1 MGGSSIEKT
10 MNWNQN
16 IWTILYYGAL
26 VLLCCYG
33 VHRYFMLF
41 LYHKYK
47 KCPPPT
53 PARLPELPTLTIQ
66 LPIYNEMYVVERLIQ
81 SVCNLRYPKD
91 RLQIQILDDSTDET
105 VAICARQV
113 EKYRQLGFD
122 MQHVT
127 RQNREGYKAG
137 ALENGL
143 CTASGEFIA
152 IFDADFL
159 PEPDLLEKM
168 IHYFSDPKIGMI
180 QSRWGHLNEDYS
192 LLTKVQSM
200 LLDGH
205 FLIEQTARCRSGR
218 FFNFNGTAGIWR
230 RECIEE
236 AGGWAG
242 DTLAEDL
249 DLSYRAQLAG
259 WKFMYLPD
267 VITAAELPVEMNGF
281 KTQQHR
287 WAKGSVQT
295 CKKIVPVLWKSNLPF
310 KIKLEGTI
318 HLTANL
324 AYLPLM
330 LLCFLLNPNLLHV
343 PHGWRWMVLVDFP
356 IFIAASVSIMLFY
369 VCAQKDLHRDWKRR
383 LPLVPVLMAVGIGLS
398 INNAKAVIE
407 ALFNHQTDF
416 ARTPKYGMKQSLETW
431 REKRYRAIKQVWPWI
446 ELAFGAY
453 VTYFV
458 VLAVQRHSWGTI
470 PFMVL
475 FQIGFLY
482 VAVTSI
488 IQQLG
493 FKEPKPAEVSALTV
507 LGT

>member
-1 MGGSSIEKT
+1 
-10 MNWNQN
+10 
-16 IWTILYYGAL
+16 
-26 VLLCCYG
+26 
-33 VHRYFMLF
+33 
-41 LYHKYK
+41 
-47 KCPPPT
+47 
-53 PARLPELPTLTIQ
+53 
-66 LPIYNEMYVVERLIQ
+66 MYVVERLIH
-81 SVCNLRYPKD
+81 SVCNLRYPKEL
-91 RLQIQILDDSTDET
+91 LQIQVLDDSTDET
-105 VAICARQV
+105 QAICARQV
-113 EKYRQLGFD
+113 EKQRRLGFD
-122 MQHVT
+122 IQHIT
-127 RQNREGYKAG
+127 RTGRDGYKAG

-143 CTASGEFIA
+143 RTASGEFIA

-159 PEPDLLEKM
+159 PESDLLEKM
-168 IHYFSDPKIGMI
+168 VHYFSDPKIGMI

-230 RECIEE
+230 RECIES

-249 DLSYRAQLAG
+249 DLSYRAQLGG
-259 WKFMYLPD
+259 WKFMYLPY
-267 VITAAELPVEMNGF
+267 VVTAAELPVEMNGF

-295 CKKIVPVLWKSNLPF
+295 CKKILPVLWRSDLPF

-318 HLTANL
+318 HLTSNL

-330 LLCFLLNPNLLHV
+330 LVCLLLNPNLMHT
-343 PHGWRWMVLVDFP
+343 PHGWKWMLFVDFP
-356 IFIAASVSIMLFY
+356 IFIAASVSIILFY

-383 LPLVPVLMAVGIGLS
+383 LLLVPLLMAVGIGLS

-416 ARTPKYGMKQSLETW
+416 TRTPKYGVKQSRETW
-431 REKRYRAIKQVWPWI
+431 REKRYRAIKQAWPWI

-458 VLAVQRHSWGTI
+458 VLAVERHSWGTI

-488 IQQLG
+488 IQQFG
-493 FKEPKPAEVSALTV
+493 VKEAKPAEASVLTAI
-507 LGT
+507 GA